1 MAKMKVAKVAVIGAG
16 PAGMAA
22 AIQLKRY
29 GISPLLFEKSQIGG
43 LLLNANRV
51 DNYPGF
57 PRGVSGPELVSLFR
71 KQLKEMSIDVT
82 MAKVEE
88 LDFKKN
94 KFRLSSKGR
103 EYSSKMV
110 LLASGTAAVIPE
122 ELSAL
127 PEWNRKVFS
136 EIWSLRGKQNKK
148 IAIIGAGDAAFDYA
162 LSLAQKN
169 EVIILNRSANRKC
182 SPGLWLEAL
191 KSSGISYLDH
201 IRISRFGFTKRGQV
215 VIDYRQQL
223 RDSAL
228 EVDFLVAA
236 CGRKTQLDCLSKNLS
251 RLRVQLEQRGLL
263 YFAGDVANG
272 SFRQVGIAVGDGI
285 RAAMKIM
292 RKLAEAEFENH

>member
-1 MAKMKVAKVAVIGAG
+1 MRVARVAVIGAG

-29 GISPLLFEKSQIGG
+29 GISPLLFEKNQIGG

-57 PRGVSGPELVSLFR
+57 PRGISGPELVYLFR
-71 KQLKEMSIDVT
+71 KQLKGMSIDVT
-82 MAKVEE
+82 IAKVEE

-94 KFRLSSKGR
+94 EFRFSTNDR

-110 LLASGTAAVIPE
+110 LLASGTGAMIPE

-127 PEWNRKVFS
+127 AEWNRKIFS
-136 EIWSLRGKQNKK
+136 EIRSLRGKQNKK

-162 LSLAQKN
+162 LSLARKN

-182 SPGLWLEAL
+182 SPELWREAL
-191 KSSGISYLDH
+191 KSSGISYLNNV
-201 IRISRFGFTKRGQV
+201 RISRVGFEKRRQV

-223 RDSAL
+223 RNGAL

-236 CGRKTQLDCLSKNLS
+236 CGRRMQLDCLSKNLS
-251 RLRVQLEQRGLL
+251 RLRVQLEQNGLL

-285 RAAMKIM
+285 RAAMKM
-292 RKLAEAEFENH
+292 VQKLSGARI

>member
-1 MAKMKVAKVAVIGAG
+1 MVAKVAVIGAG

-29 GISPLLFEKSQIGG
+29 GISPLLLEKRQIGG

-57 PRGVSGPELVSLFR
+57 PRGISGPDLVSLFR

-82 MAKVEE
+82 FAKVEE

-94 KFRLSSKGR
+94 EFRLASKDR
-103 EYSSKMV
+103 EYLSKMV
-110 LLASGTAAVIPE
+110 LLASGTEAVIPE

-127 PEWNRKVFS
+127 AEWNRKIFS

-162 LSLAQKN
+162 LSLARKN
-169 EVIILNRSANRKC
+169 EVIILNRSAYRKC

-191 KSSGISYLDH
+191 KSSGISYLDNV
-201 IRISRFGFTKRGQV
+201 RISRFGFEKRNHV
-215 VIDYRQQL
+215 MIDYRQQL
-223 RDSAL
+223 RDNAL

-236 CGRKTQLDCLSKNLS
+236 CGRKMQLDCLSKNLS
-251 RLRVQLEQRGLL
+251 RLRVQLEQSGLL

-285 RAAMKIM
+285 RAAMKIVK
-292 RKLAEAEFENH
+292 KLAEAGI

>member
-1 MAKMKVAKVAVIGAG
+1 MRVARVAVIGAG

-29 GISPLLFEKSQIGG
+29 GISPLFFEKSQIGG

-57 PRGVSGPELVSLFR
+57 PRGISGPELVYLFR
-71 KQLKEMSIDVT
+71 KQLKGMSIDVT
-82 MAKVEE
+82 IAKVEE

-94 KFRLSSKGR
+94 EFRLSTNDR

-110 LLASGTAAVIPE
+110 LLASGTEAMIPE

-127 PEWNRKVFS
+127 AEWNRKIFS
-136 EIWSLRGKQNKK
+136 EIRSLRGKQNKK
-148 IAIIGAGDAAFDYA
+148 IAVIGAGDAAFDYA
-162 LSLAQKN
+162 LNLARKN
-169 EVIILNRSANRKC
+169 EVIILNRSASRKC
-182 SPGLWLEAL
+182 SPELWREAL
-191 KSSGISYLDH
+191 KSSGISYLNNV
-201 IRISRFGFTKRGQV
+201 RISRVGFEKRRQV

-223 RDSAL
+223 RNGAL
-228 EVDFLVAA
+228 DVDFLVAA
-236 CGRKTQLDCLSKNLS
+236 CGRRMQLDCLSKNLS
-251 RLRVQLEQRGLL
+251 HLRVQLEQNGLL

-285 RAAMKIM
+285 RAAMKM
-292 RKLAEAEFENH
+292 VQKLSGAGI

>member
-1 MAKMKVAKVAVIGAG
+1 MRVARVAVIGAG

-29 GISPLLFEKSQIGG
+29 GISPLLFEKNQIGG

-57 PRGVSGPELVSLFR
+57 PRGISGPELVYLFR
-71 KQLKEMSIDVT
+71 KQLKGMSIDVT
-82 MAKVEE
+82 IAKVEE

-94 KFRLSSKGR
+94 EFRFSTNDR

-110 LLASGTAAVIPE
+110 LLASGTEAMIPE

-127 PEWNRKVFS
+127 AEWNRKIFS
-136 EIWSLRGKQNKK
+136 EIRSLRGKQNKK

-162 LSLAQKN
+162 LSLARKN

-182 SPGLWLEAL
+182 SPELWREAL
-191 KSSGISYLDH
+191 KSSGISYLNNV
-201 IRISRFGFTKRGQV
+201 RISRVGFEKRRQV

-223 RDSAL
+223 RNGAL

-236 CGRKTQLDCLSKNLS
+236 CGRRMQLDCLSKNLS
-251 RLRVQLEQRGLL
+251 RLRVQLEQNGLL

-285 RAAMKIM
+285 RAAMKM
-292 RKLAEAEFENH
+292 VQKLSGARI